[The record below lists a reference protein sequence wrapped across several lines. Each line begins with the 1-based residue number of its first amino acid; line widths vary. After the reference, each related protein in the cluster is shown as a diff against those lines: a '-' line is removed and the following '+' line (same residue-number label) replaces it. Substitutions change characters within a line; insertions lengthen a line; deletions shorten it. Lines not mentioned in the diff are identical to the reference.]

1 MSTDV
6 QTTIGILTFGNAAA
20 ALPVTPERQT
30 MALQRLIARSAITTL
45 ENPTLGTVITVEA
58 MKDFFTNGA
67 ANRAMREHLNMP
79 PETLLPIF
87 VSDESDANWF
97 DLRYVSHLVDSF
109 QVSIVA
115 LIQQQM
121 PPSIKELADAAR
133 FRSPDYD
140 AVKTLEPGNVS
151 IAAQVDPRF
160 DPKIAPQIVSLI
172 RQPIDLR
179 QLTIPKAR
187 RQAIPFKNL
196 GELVLVAN
204 LQYFAIDIIK
214 RRASAALSPSAIRMS
229 DSLVSYEGID
239 ALYASVA
246 QYAEIVVEAQ
256 KAMQNTIGL
265 AYASMQIPEVA
276 PSVIAQNQPTWPENT
291 SFTSQSYRRYERFV
305 SHEMILNIAET
316 SYPRL
321 IALAF

>member
-6 QTTIGILTFGNAAA
+6 QTAIGVLTFDKAAST
-20 ALPVTPERQT
+20 LPVLPHQQA
-30 MALQRLIARSAITTL
+30 MALKRLIARSAIATVN
-45 ENPTLGTVITVEA
+45 NPTLGTVITVEA
-58 MKDFFTNGA
+58 MKDFLTNGSA
-67 ANRAMREHLNMP
+67 IRALREHQNMP

-87 VSDESDANWF
+87 IDEGSDANWF

-109 QVSIVA
+109 RASIVA

-133 FRSPDYD
+133 FKSPDYG

-160 DPKIAPQIVSLI
+160 DPKIAPQIVALI

-196 GELVLVAN
+196 GELVLVTN
-204 LQYFAIDIIK
+204 LQYFAIDIIR
-214 RRASAALSPSAIRMS
+214 RRAQEALSSSAIRMS
-229 DSLVSYEGID
+229 DTLVSYEGVD

-246 QYAEIVVEAQ
+246 QYAEIVLEAQ
-256 KAMQNTIGL
+256 DAMQKTIGL
-265 AYASMQIPEVA
+265 AYVDMQIPEVT

-291 SFTSQSYRRYERFV
+291 SFTSQSYRRYTRYV